1 MIWMEQY
8 TDKRLRELQQDVIR
22 NRWHTIELEV
32 GCDFPIIRCPLV
44 LQRRVMPMNTMEVL
58 TLLLVVFTALSYI
71 DRHGDDNN
79 KKK

>member
-44 LQRRVMPMNTMEVL
+44 LRRRVMPYEHNGSFDF
-58 TLLLVVFTALSYI
+58 VVGHFCGSVILRQSF
-71 DRHGDDNN
+71 
-79 KKK
+79 

>member
-8 TDKRLRELQQDVIR
+8 TDNRLRELQQDVIR

-44 LQRRVMPMNTMEVL
+44 
-58 TLLLVVFTALSYI
+58 SK
-71 DRHGDDNN
+71 GG
-79 KKK
+79 

>member
-1 MIWMEQY
+1 MLSPILKITSYSKFPTSNCFSYILIPTILMIWMEQY

-44 LQRRVMPMNTMEVL
+44 
-58 TLLLVVFTALSYI
+58 SK
-71 DRHGDDNN
+71 GG
-79 KKK
+79 

>member
-32 GCDFPIIRCPLV
+32 GYDFPIIRCPLV
-44 LQRRVMPMNTMEVL
+44 
-58 TLLLVVFTALSYI
+58 SK
-71 DRHGDDNN
+71 GG
-79 KKK
+79 